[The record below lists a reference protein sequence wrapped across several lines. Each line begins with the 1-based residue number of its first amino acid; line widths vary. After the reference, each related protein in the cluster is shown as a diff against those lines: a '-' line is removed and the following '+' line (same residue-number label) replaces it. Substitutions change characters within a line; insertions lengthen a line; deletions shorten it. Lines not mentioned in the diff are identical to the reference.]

1 VMNRKRLIRRA
12 VGVGVYCA
20 VLMVA
25 ACGGGDAGSS
35 TGGGTVI
42 VGMRSDL
49 AGMNPVTYTDQYTG
63 ELINY
68 ALFTPLIQYD
78 ENLQVKPH
86 LAESWELTGDSGVVF
101 KLRSDVKWHDG
112 QPVTVEDVKFTFD
125 QAKDPA
131 SASGIGSVFLPDVD
145 RAEVV
150 DSTHIR
156 FHFAR
161 PHAQALED
169 FWWAPVPKHLLQSVA
184 ASEMKNAPYNRQP
197 VGSGPFKFSEW
208 QSNQRIVL
216 VPNPDYP
223 AALGGPAVADRLV
236 LRIIPEAPT
245 MLTELKTGGV
255 HVDIPVLPDQLEQI
269 KSDQSQQLFSFQG
282 RTVYYIGWNNQRAPF
297 TSTAVRR
304 ALSMA
309 INRQEIIDVLLSGEG
324 AIASSTVPPKHPL
337 YPSDVQP
344 ISFDQSQ
351 AAQVLEGEGWRDGN
365 GDGIREKGGQPLRFT
380 LLSTDNSLNR
390 AVAEMIQAQLRK
402 VGADV
407 QLRAMEF
414 QTLRTQHVNRDFDA
428 VFTSWVLD
436 NFQMAAAPM
445 ALLHSK
451 NAAVKGSAN
460 RSSVAIPAL
469 DRVIDQAAVATD
481 EAQARAA
488 WKQITEILNREQPL
502 TFLYWLN
509 ELAAANRSVQGVT
522 MDARGEFSSVP
533 QWRIGR

>member
-1 VMNRKRLIRRA
+1 MNRKRLVRRA
-12 VGVGVYCA
+12 FAIGVYCA

-35 TGGGTVI
+35 AGGGTVI

-49 AGMNPVTYTDQYTG
+49 AGINPVTYTDQYTG

-125 QAKDPA
+125 RAKDPA

-169 FWWAPVPKHLLQSVA
+169 FWWAPVPKHLLQNVA

-223 AALGGPAVADRLV
+223 ASLGGPAIADRLV

-297 TSTAVRR
+297 TSAAVRR

>member
-1 VMNRKRLIRRA
+1 
-12 VGVGVYCA
+12 
-20 VLMVA
+20 
-25 ACGGGDAGSS
+25 
-35 TGGGTVI
+35 
-42 VGMRSDL
+42 
-49 AGMNPVTYTDQYTG
+49 
-63 ELINY
+63 
-68 ALFTPLIQYD
+68 
-78 ENLQVKPH
+78 
-86 LAESWELTGDSGVVF
+86 
-101 KLRSDVKWHDG
+101 
-112 QPVTVEDVKFTFD
+112 
-125 QAKDPA
+125 
-131 SASGIGSVFLPDVD
+131 
-145 RAEVV
+145 
-150 DSTHIR
+150 
-156 FHFAR
+156 
-161 PHAQALED
+161 
-169 FWWAPVPKHLLQSVA
+169 
-184 ASEMKNAPYNRQP
+184 
-197 VGSGPFKFSEW
+197 
-208 QSNQRIVL
+208 
-216 VPNPDYP
+216 
-223 AALGGPAVADRLV
+223 
-236 LRIIPEAPT
+236 

-297 TSTAVRR
+297 TSAVVRR

-351 AAQVLEGEGWRDGN
+351 AAQLLEQEGWRDGN

-402 VGADV
+402 AGADV

-451 NAAVKGSAN
+451 NATVKGSAN
-460 RSSVAIPAL
+460 RSSVTIPAL

>member
-1 VMNRKRLIRRA
+1 MSDRQRA
-12 VGVGVYCA
+12 TRGISVGIVTTT
-20 VLMVA
+20 LWLA
-25 ACGGGDAGSS
+25 ACGGTDRPSS
-35 TGGGTVI
+35 NGGGTVV
-42 VGMRSDL
+42 VGIRSDL
-49 AGMNPVTYTDQYTG
+49 AGINPVTYTDQYTG
-63 ELINY
+63 EIINY

-78 ENLQVKPH
+78 ENLKVKPH
-86 LAESWELTGDSGVVF
+86 LAESWELTADTGVVF
-101 KLRSDVKWHDG
+101 KLRNDVKWHDG
-112 QPVTVEDVKFTFD
+112 QPVTVDDVKFTFD
-125 QAKDPA
+125 LAKDPA
-131 SASGIGSVFLPDVD
+131 AASGIGSVFLPEVD
-145 RAEVV
+145 RAEIV

-169 FWWAPVPKHLLQSVA
+169 FWWAPVPKHLLQNVA
-184 ASEMKNAPYNRQP
+184 AAELKNAPYNRQP

-208 QSNQRIVL
+208 QANQRIVL

-223 AALGGPAVADRLV
+223 AALGGPAAADRLV

-255 HVDIPVLPDQLEQI
+255 HVDIPLLPDQLPQI
-269 KSDQSQQLFSFQG
+269 KNDQTQRLFSFQG

-297 TSTAVRR
+297 TSAAVRR

-309 INRQEIIDVLLSGEG
+309 VNRQEIIDVLLSGEG
-324 AIASSTVPPKHPL
+324 AVATSTVPPKHPL
-337 YPSDVQP
+337 YPGDVQP
-344 ISFDQSQ
+344 IPFDQQQ
-351 AAQVLEGEGWRDGN
+351 AMQLLEQDGWRDAN
-365 GDGIREKGGQPLRFT
+365 GDGLREKGGKPLRFT

-390 AVAEMIQAQLRK
+390 AVAEMVQAQLRK
-402 VGADV
+402 VGAEV

-460 RSSVAIPAL
+460 RSSVALPEL
-469 DRVIDQAAVATD
+469 DRAIDQASVATD

-502 TFLYWLN
+502 TFMYWLN
-509 ELAAANRSVQGVT
+509 ELAVASQTVQGVT
-522 MDARGEFSSVP
+522 MDARGEFMSVP